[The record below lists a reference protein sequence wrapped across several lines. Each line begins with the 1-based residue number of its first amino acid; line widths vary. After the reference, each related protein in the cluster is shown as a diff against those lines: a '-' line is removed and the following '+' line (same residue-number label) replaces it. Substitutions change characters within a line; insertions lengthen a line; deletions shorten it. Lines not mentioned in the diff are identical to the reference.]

1 LRRVR
6 YAKGVVD
13 SVPGDPHNP
22 VSFIHDKGHRV
33 ALGSS
38 HLPIH
43 EEILQLFAAPEA
55 NRAEPVSRTAVP
67 YGERTSAQ
75 VAPDEREGPIAHNCR
90 QFAGPALGR
99 YHAPRLAQYDLTWDR
114 QRMVK
119 KVRDFRRRTPAGAR
133 RSTC

>member
-22 VSFIHDKGHRV
+22 VCFIHDKGHRV
-33 ALGSS
+33 ALPSS

-55 NRAEPVSRTAVP
+55 NRAEPVARPAVS
-67 YGERTSAQ
+67 YAQLTLQQ
-75 VAPDEREGPIAHNCR
+75 VAPDERERPIAHNC
-90 QFAGPALGR
+90 GR
-99 YHAPRLAQYDLTWDR
+99 
-114 QRMVK
+114 
-119 KVRDFRRRTPAGAR
+119 
-133 RSTC
+133 